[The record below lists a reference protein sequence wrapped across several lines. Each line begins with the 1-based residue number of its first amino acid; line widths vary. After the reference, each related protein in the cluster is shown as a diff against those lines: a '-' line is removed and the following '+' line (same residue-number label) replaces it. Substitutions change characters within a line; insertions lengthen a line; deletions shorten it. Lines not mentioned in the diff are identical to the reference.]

1 MFKNLK
7 SLFIK
12 ESELKPEDIPQNVG
26 SEGPITEENI
36 SAEKVATAE
45 LEIQNLEGLVNPE
58 DHDVAGVVS
67 EKFMNILLGA
77 INKNNQEGF
86 DYIEF
91 KQSLQSLGNMDMDEQ
106 TKIKS
111 AFAMAKTMGA
121 TKSRLLETAKYYMGI
136 LENESSKFN
145 NAVSNQ
151 INQQI
156 GGKKEAQKDIQLSI
170 ENKNKQIE
178 QLKSEIAQLEID
190 NETVSKEIS
199 SGKVKVLKTKNDF
212 QTTFNLLLDKI
223 KKDIDLIEKYTS

>member
-12 ESELKPEDIPQNVG
+12 ESELKTEEIPQNVG

-58 DHDVAGVVS
+58 DHDV
-67 EKFMNILLGA
+67 
-77 INKNNQEGF
+77 GF